1 LEYATPEMRKE
12 IEHGLAIAGKYT
24 DPMDRKFRE
33 ELNAMY
39 GDPAS
44 PYYADKRMTK
54 YIASSV
60 YENVTCSFAIFK
72 LTKGNV
78 EQAVMV
84 ANNRGRDTDCTA
96 ASAGGLAGALTGTST
111 IPKIWADQLDT
122 GLKNTPYT
130 NSHMSNI
137 ATAQGLYRALQ
148 GKLKR
153 MSAELEAA
161 EIKYGKELPV
171 EIAKKK
177 KYLDLMHEIGTI

>member
-1 LEYATPEMRKE
+1 
-12 IEHGLAIAGKYT
+12 
-24 DPMDRKFRE
+24 MDRKFRE

-44 PYYADKRMTK
+44 PYYADNRMTK

-72 LTKGNV
+72 LTEGNV

-96 ASAGGLAGALTGTST
+96 ASAGGLAGALTGTTT
-111 IPKIWADQLDT
+111 IPKEWVDQLET

-130 NSHMSNI
+130 NSHMTNK
-137 ATAQGLYRALQ
+137 ATAQGLYRAFQ

-153 MSAELEAA
+153 MSEELKAA

-171 EIAKKK
+171 EVAKKK
-177 KYLDLMHEIGTI
+177 KYLELMHEIGVV